1 MRKNGKL
8 LLLAAVVLAA
18 MCISDGCGKGETG
31 SAEDRVGEVLPVEQ
45 EKTPEKAQEQK
56 EDAKE
61 LCVDVERVE
70 GDSVIGSRI
79 ETYAG
84 ENGQGEIA
92 VSTTVEAD
100 KELLTIR
107 FAQDAVYTYRI
118 IRDGGADV
126 ETREGGFADIKAGLL
141 LDLTGHYDGEA
152 FLADTVTISDVRTD

>member
-1 MRKNGKL
+1 MKKAPGGLSHTRERSGTEVIMRKNGKL

-31 SAEDRVGEVLPVEQ
+31 SAEERAGEVLPVAQ

-100 KELLTIR
+100 KELLTIH
-107 FAQDAVYTYRI
+107 FAQDAVYT
-118 IRDGGADV
+118 
-126 ETREGGFADIKAGLL
+126 
-141 LDLTGHYDGEA
+141 
-152 FLADTVTISDVRTD
+152 